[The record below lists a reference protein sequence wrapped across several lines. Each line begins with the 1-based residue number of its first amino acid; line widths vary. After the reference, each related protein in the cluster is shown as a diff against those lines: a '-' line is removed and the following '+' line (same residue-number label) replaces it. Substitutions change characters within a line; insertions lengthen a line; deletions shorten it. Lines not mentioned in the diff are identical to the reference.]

1 MHQFDQLDKSGS
13 GSLPVSDLVVLV
25 RQLTGYSEAQAGQFL
40 ASVDVNGDGFV
51 DRKEFTDMWSLMF
64 G

>member
-1 MHQFDQLDKSGS
+1 MRQFDQLDTTGR
-13 GSLPVSDLVVLV
+13 GALPVSDLVVLV
-25 RQLTGYSEAQAGQFL
+25 RQLTGYSEVQASQFV